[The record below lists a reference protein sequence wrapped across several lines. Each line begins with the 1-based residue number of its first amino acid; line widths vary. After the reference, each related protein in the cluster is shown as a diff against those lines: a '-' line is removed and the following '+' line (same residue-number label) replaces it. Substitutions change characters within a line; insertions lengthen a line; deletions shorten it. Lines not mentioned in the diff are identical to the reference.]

1 MISLFQLEDMRPS
14 LMMRSKLL
22 TSLSMNDID
31 VCCDDQPDPTDQ
43 EFEPISRNENSMIGD
58 RSMSLFSLH
67 QSSVTPPPADQ
78 QSSTHLRSSIECIKG
93 RGHRR
98 PSRPSLQQRQEQQQ
112 QHLNGGN
119 VGIFQH
125 YRKKSSNLRRQR
137 SRAAVLQ
144 RYQQRNG
151 GDDSVPALRTGNVV
165 SIAALKA
172 ALTQSPVSYLDNGD
186 VYLANGTKLAQL
198 IRNNKLLIELVIVG
212 RTVDESS
219 GRRRTVFVSEYI

>member
-1 MISLFQLEDMRPS
+1 MRPS

-31 VCCDDQPDPTDQ
+31 VCCDDQPDHHPHHHQSVMMNQSTEQ
-43 EFEPISRNENSMIGD
+43 LPIGRNETAAIGD

-67 QSSVTPPPADQ
+67 HPPVTPPPDEQ
-78 QSSTHLRSSIECIKG
+78 STHLRSSIEISKG
-93 RGHRR
+93 RSRKPG
-98 PSRPSLQQRQEQQQ
+98 RPSLQQRQEQQE
-112 QHLNGGN
+112 QHLNGN
-119 VGIFQH
+119 VGLFQH

-144 RYQQRNG
+144 RFQQRNG
-151 GDDSVPALRTGNVV
+151 ESASVPAFRTGAVV

-186 VYLANGTKLAQL
+186 VYLANGT
-198 IRNNKLLIELVIVG
+198 IPLLNTIDI
-212 RTVDESS
+212 D
-219 GRRRTVFVSEYI
+219 